1 MSFASAH
8 SIMQSGMEPFLY
20 GAFYSNPAVVT
31 NYMIRLEP
39 FSSLH
44 YLLQSEKIDVADRLF
59 FQFSDQYR
67 SIMTNT
73 SDMKELI
80 PEFYINPQF
89 LKNRSKLNLGSRQN
103 KEIVNDVRLPKW
115 AENAYEFVF
124 KMKYFLQSPVVSKYL
139 SHWIDLIFGVYAKK

>member
-1 MSFASAH
+1 MSFS
-8 SIMQSGMEPFLY
+8 STQSRIQSDMEPFLY
-20 GAFYSNPAVVT
+20 GAFYSNPAIVT

-73 SDMKELI
+73 SDIKELI
-80 PEFYINPQF
+80 PEFYINP
-89 LKNRSKLNLGSRQN
+89 
-103 KEIVNDVRLPKW
+103 
-115 AENAYEFVF
+115 
-124 KMKYFLQSPVVSKYL
+124 
-139 SHWIDLIFGVYAKK
+139 